1 MCLWHF
7 ILGML
12 WDHFEFRCM
21 NWAKKNEAS
30 FFHISNSALFS
41 FFLYFCPF
49 VLFHFM
55 TRIIST
61 FFFNGIASWFFWGVP
76 WSISKKCF
84 KGLRKKGLKFLTKII
99 RKASHYLKNINIG
112 NIFHLIHFIEKH
124 CYYSLILNICF
135 RQNRLGVLKL
145 KLMAVSLPPSPSL
158 LIHI

>member
-1 MCLWHF
+1 MAFYTWHA
-7 ILGML
+7 LGPFWVQMYEL
-12 WDHFEFRCM
+12 S
-21 NWAKKNEAS
+21 KKNETS

-84 KGLRKKGLKFLTKII
+84 KGLRKKGLKFLPKII
-99 RKASHYLKNINIG
+99 RNSSHYFKNINIG
-112 NIFHLIHFIEKH
+112 NIFHFNSYHWE
-124 CYYSLILNICF
+124 IL
-135 RQNRLGVLKL
+135 
-145 KLMAVSLPPSPSL
+145 L
-158 LIHI
+158 LNCNFKSTF